1 MLIEFP
7 RPPKPDTP
15 DVLPAE
21 FVVVMRHENRI
32 IAVIGPE
39 NQSDLAGFGDTA
51 AGALR
56 DLADKMNAAKY
67 PLPGIDFER

>member
-1 MLIEFP
+1 MVIEFK
-7 RPPKPDTP
+7 RPPKSEMT

-21 FVVVMRHENRI
+21 FVVVMRNQDKI

-39 NQSDLAGFGDTA
+39 GRADLAGFGDTA
-51 AGALR
+51 AAALR
-56 DLADKMNAAKY
+56 NLADKMDAKKY

>member
-1 MLIEFP
+1 MVIEFP
-7 RPPKPDTP
+7 RPPKPESP
-15 DVLPAE
+15 DALPAE

-39 NQSDLAGFGDTA
+39 GQSDLAGFGDTA

-56 DLADKMNAAKY
+56 DLAAKMDAEKY
-67 PLPGIDFER
+67 PLPGIDVER

>member
-1 MLIEFP
+1 MVIQFP
-7 RPPKPDTP
+7 RPPKPDAP
-15 DVLPAE
+15 DALPAE

-39 NQSDLAGFGDTA
+39 GQADLAGFGDTVTA
-51 AGALR
+51 ALR
-56 DLADKMNAAKY
+56 DLADKMDAEEY